1 MTNFQLL
8 VRNFYIHIT
17 MWFLLVPELVRF
29 NMWPLF
35 LPHLN
40 HKLYSNSIQLYDH
53 FTMLVCHTLC
63 LLKDVNSSSSFKTL
77 MSLTNL
83 CEFPQAG
90 RYLLPSLLH
99 IFIAL
104 GNTSS
109 LVLVVNV
116 WFQLPL
122 THCVT
127 YILASLSG

>member
-8 VRNFYIHIT
+8 VRNFYIHTT

-53 FTMLVCHTLC
+53 ITMLVCHTLC

-90 RYLLPSLLH
+90 RYLPSLLH